1 MKVHLAIK
9 DKTGILSVTGSI
21 AKLEDSEK
29 LHSAILSCNSENI
42 EVSFLDA
49 RMLPATTILFLQEV
63 VKLGRFKKMKI
74 IVFYRY
80 LSAYLSRLGI
90 RNNLHQ
96 DSNKSSLQ
104 DKKVQAIAIG
114 GSAGSLDKILSIM
127 SAIPISDAAIF
138 IVQHVLENAPN
149 YLSDLLESRTKYRI
163 ANVSDMLDIEKGCV
177 YIAPPAHHMV
187 VEKGKIRLLKE
198 DKVSFARPS
207 VSRLF
212 ETVSREYRTNL
223 IAILLCGYGNDGT
236 SAISEMQ
243 KTGATIIIEDAEGC
257 EAKDML
263 LNAWKTGAVDYRFP
277 LPELISYLSRR
288 ISNEVSEISNQDLF
302 LFLNAVNEKY
312 GYNYLSYEKESIKR
326 RVTHGMAELG
336 IHSFYRFKELVLSDE
351 DIFEFLFL
359 EFSINVTEL
368 FRDPE
373 MYLALRE
380 EIIPY
385 LASFPHVKIWSAGC
399 STGHEPYSLAIL
411 MDECGLFSRTQIYA
425 SDINPYVVEEA
436 KIGLV
441 ANAQFQKGLVN
452 YKKCKGT
459 KDLQKHF
466 NQHEEIYQLSDHLL
480 SRILF
485 FQHSLLNKGSFHEF
499 QLILCRNVLIY
510 FNKELQQQVLS
521 LFVQSLD
528 LNGFLVLG
536 KNETITSS
544 ITGLKLVDKANNIYK
559 KIQ

>member
-1 MKVHLAIK
+1 
-9 DKTGILSVTGSI
+9 
-21 AKLEDSEK
+21 
-29 LHSAILSCNSENI
+29 
-42 EVSFLDA
+42 
-49 RMLPATTILFLQEV
+49 
-63 VKLGRFKKMKI
+63 
-74 IVFYRY
+74 
-80 LSAYLSRLGI
+80 
-90 RNNLHQ
+90 
-96 DSNKSSLQ
+96 
-104 DKKVQAIAIG
+104 
-114 GSAGSLDKILSIM
+114 
-127 SAIPISDAAIF
+127 
-138 IVQHVLENAPN
+138 
-149 YLSDLLESRTKYRI
+149 
-163 ANVSDMLDIEKGCV
+163 
-177 YIAPPAHHMV
+177 
-187 VEKGKIRLLKE
+187 
-198 DKVSFARPS
+198 
-207 VSRLF
+207 
-212 ETVSREYRTNL
+212 
-223 IAILLCGYGNDGT
+223 
-236 SAISEMQ
+236 
-243 KTGATIIIEDAEGC
+243 
-257 EAKDML
+257 
-263 LNAWKTGAVDYRFP
+263 
-277 LPELISYLSRR
+277 
-288 ISNEVSEISNQDLF
+288 
-302 LFLNAVNEKY
+302 
-312 GYNYLSYEKESIKR
+312 
-326 RVTHGMAELG
+326 MAELG

-368 FRDPE
+368 FRDPD

-411 MDECGLFSRTQIYA
+411 MDECGLFARTQIYA